1 MCFELS
7 TTTTS
12 AMQSISGMDYLSFAG
27 RMDLESILPELVSE
41 LFCLVTAEEKMPTKV
56 TSKKRELSLSDIPIR
71 RLKAGAATVKTSSA
85 KRLQDQELVF
95 RAFWQCLIDKDI
107 ESFKEILR
115 GHLDAVNKG
124 SLAKRSKT
132 SRRTLHRIL
141 SPEGNPTLKSISN
154 VIHALYG

>member
-1 MCFELS
+1 
-7 TTTTS
+7 
-12 AMQSISGMDYLSFAG
+12 
-27 RMDLESILPELVSE
+27 
-41 LFCLVTAEEKMPTKV
+41 MPKKA

-71 RLKAGAATVKTSSA
+71 RLKTRTGTIKTSSV

>member
-1 MCFELS
+1 
-7 TTTTS
+7 
-12 AMQSISGMDYLSFAG
+12 
-27 RMDLESILPELVSE
+27 
-41 LFCLVTAEEKMPTKV
+41 MPKKT

-71 RLKAGAATVKTSSA
+71 RLKTNAETVKASSS
-85 KRLQDQELVF
+85 KRLQNQELVF
-95 RAFWQCLIDKDI
+95 RAFWQCLVDKDI

-115 GHLDAVNKG
+115 SHLDAVHKG

>member
-1 MCFELS
+1 
-7 TTTTS
+7 
-12 AMQSISGMDYLSFAG
+12 MQSISGMDYLSFAG
-27 RMDLESILPELVSE
+27 RMDLEFILPELVSD
-41 LFCLVTAEEKMPTKV
+41 LFFLFMVEEKMPKKA

-71 RLKAGAATVKTSSA
+71 RLKAGAGTVKTSSA

-95 RAFWQCLIDKDI
+95 RAFWQCLVDKDI
-107 ESFKEILR
+107 DSFKEILR
-115 GHLDAVNKG
+115 GHLDAVSKE

>member
-1 MCFELS
+1 M
-7 TTTTS
+7 
-12 AMQSISGMDYLSFAG
+12 
-27 RMDLESILPELVSE
+27 
-41 LFCLVTAEEKMPTKV
+41 AEEKMPKKT

-71 RLKAGAATVKTSSA
+71 RLKAGAGTIKTSSA

-95 RAFWQCLIDKDI
+95 RAFWQCLVDKDI
-107 ESFKEILR
+107 ESFKDILR
-115 GHLDAVNKG
+115 GHLDSVNKG
-124 SLAKRSKT
+124 SLANKSKT

>member
-1 MCFELS
+1 
-7 TTTTS
+7 
-12 AMQSISGMDYLSFAG
+12 
-27 RMDLESILPELVSE
+27 
-41 LFCLVTAEEKMPTKV
+41 MPKKA
-56 TSKKRELSLSDIPIR
+56 TSKKREISLNDIPIR
-71 RLKAGAATVKTSSA
+71 RLKAGTATVKTNSA

>member
-1 MCFELS
+1 MTTWATLS
-7 TTTTS
+7 TL
-12 AMQSISGMDYLSFAG
+12 GMDYPSCDG
-27 RMDLESILPELVSE
+27 RMASGFTLRGLANG
-41 LFCLVTAEEKMPTKV
+41 LFCSFTAEEKMPKKA
-56 TSKKRELSLSDIPIR
+56 TSKKRELSLNDIPIR
-71 RLKAGAATVKTSSA
+71 RLKAGAGTVKTSSA

-107 ESFKEILR
+107 ESFKDILR

>member
-1 MCFELS
+1 
-7 TTTTS
+7 
-12 AMQSISGMDYLSFAG
+12 MQSISGLDYLSFAG

-41 LFCLVTAEEKMPTKV
+41 LFCLFTAEEKMPKKV
-56 TSKKRELSLSDIPIR
+56 TSKKRALSLSDIPIR
-71 RLKAGAATVKTSSA
+71 RLKAGPATVKTSSA

-95 RAFWQCLIDKDI
+95 RAFWQCLINKDI

-141 SPEGNPTLKSISN
+141 SAEGNPTLKSISN

>member
-1 MCFELS
+1 MHKK
-7 TTTTS
+7 
-12 AMQSISGMDYLSFAG
+12 A
-27 RMDLESILPELVSE
+27 
-41 LFCLVTAEEKMPTKV
+41 
-56 TSKKRELSLSDIPIR
+56 TSKKRELSLDDIPIR
-71 RLKAGAATVKTSSA
+71 RLKTGAGTVKTSSA

-115 GHLDAVNKG
+115 SHLDAVNKG

-154 VIHALYG
+154 VIHALYGGGI